1 MAVRSSTPL
10 CGLKASLPL
19 LLGLTLIA
27 GCGDD
32 QGTGDAG
39 QRKMPAHR
47 VETLAVQKESI
58 PLERERAG
66 NLKIR
71 RQVRIHSQEEGRIT
85 QLPFFEGDAV
95 KEGEL
100 LAGLDDSLVRAELQK
115 AEANLHQAKLDADRL
130 TGLADKRL
138 ASEEQMARARTN
150 LEVAEAE
157 RHLLKTR
164 LDHTRIAAPFSGLVS
179 ERLVEPG
186 DLVAKFDH
194 LLTLIDPDSLI
205 VQVSVSELLLPS
217 LTTGTPVSIRIDALP
232 GDGFKGR
239 ILRIHPRMD
248 PASRQ
253 GLVEVSFEQVP
264 PQARGGQLARVTFT
278 LPPRDRLLV
287 PFTAIQRDREGEYL
301 FLARQGKAHKARIE
315 AGLRIGE
322 RVEVLRGLDPGE
334 QIVTRGFM
342 GLTEGK
348 EVGAHE

>member
-1 MAVRSSTPL
+1 MAVRSSMPL
-10 CGLKASLPL
+10 VGRIALFLALA
-19 LLGLTLIA
+19 LLG
-27 GCGDD
+27 GCGSDS
-32 QGTGDAG
+32 GDAG
-39 QRKMPAHR
+39 QPRRPVHR
-47 VETLAVQKESI
+47 VETLAIQTEAVA
-58 PLERERAG
+58 LERERAG

-85 QLPFFEGDAV
+85 QLPFFEADRV

-186 DLVAKFDH
+186 DLVARFDH

-205 VQVSVSELLLPS
+205 VQVSVSELLLPH
-217 LTTGTPVSIRIDALP
+217 LTKDAPVSIRIDALP
-232 GDGFKGR
+232 GGLFTGR
-239 ILRIHPRMD
+239 ILRIHPRLD
-248 PASRQ
+248 AASRQ
-253 GLVEVSFEQVP
+253 GAVEVSFDRVP
-264 PQARGGQLARVTFT
+264 PLARAGQLARVNFT
-278 LPPRDRLLV
+278 IPPRDRLLV

-301 FLARQGKAHKARIE
+301 FLARQGKASRVRIE
-315 AGLRIGE
+315 SGLRIGE
-322 RVEVLRGLDPGE
+322 RVEVLRGIAPGDE
-334 QIVTRGFM
+334 VVTRGFM
-342 GLTEGK
+342 GLAEGK
-348 EVGAHE
+348 EIGPHE